1 MRTKKIIPILVSL
14 TLGLSSCLSLADE
27 TKANA
32 DLSLLDAIKNGK
44 PMTSFRL
51 RYDIKDDDGKE
62 KTGYAFTLRSLIGW
76 QTAPFHDFSVG
87 AQFIGVTDINDAF
100 NDRQWNKDENGR
112 ANYARIADPDYYN
125 INQLYVDWTGLPS
138 TKVRVGTQS
147 LKLDNVRFIGNVEFR
162 QVMQVFTGVTVEN
175 SSIKDLDLMGGYYT
189 RLRKATTSEQLSEDT
204 GILHANY
211 HLSPTESLIGYGY
224 WYDTNND
231 KFAVT
236 GGSPATM
243 DLSNR
248 TLGLRLDGSHPI
260 NQEWKVLYTAEYAKQ
275 DRIANGDD
283 SIDTHYYKLGLGGSW
298 NGWFARLDQ
307 ELLSS
312 KDSKYAFYTPIGT
325 NHLFQGWIDQF
336 AGSTPAQGMRDTYIT
351 AGGKWQDLTLLTEY
365 HRFDSDKN
373 FKTTG
378 DSSSG
383 PFTGNQYGT
392 EWDVSAAYAV
402 NKQLTAKVEYGKFR
416 EGDRYGTGSYR
427 DVNQLWLT
435 ALYTFN

>member
-1 MRTKKIIPILVSL
+1 MKTKKLIPLIVSL
-14 TLGLSSCLSLADE
+14 ALGLSSSLVLAE
-27 TKANA
+27 ESQSNT
-32 DLSLLDAIKNGK
+32 DLSLVDAIKNGK

-51 RYDIKDDDGKE
+51 RYDTKEDDAYA
-62 KTGYAFTLRSLIGW
+62 KTGHAFTLRSLIGW

-87 AQFIGVTDINDAF
+87 AQIIGVTDINDAF
-100 NDRQWNKDENGR
+100 NDRQWNVDKPGR

-211 HLSPTESLIGYGY
+211 HLSPTESLIGYAY
-224 WYDTNND
+224 WYDTNDD
-231 KFAVT
+231 KFAIKGVT
-236 GGSPATM
+236 GNK

-248 TLGLRLDGSHPI
+248 TLGVRLDGSHPI
-260 NQEWKVLYTAEYAKQ
+260 NQEWKLLYTAEYAKQ
-275 DRIANGDD
+275 NHIANGYDQ
-283 SIDTHYYKLGLGGSW
+283 IDAHYYKLGLGGSW
-298 NGWFARLDQ
+298 NGWFARADQ

-312 KDSKYAFYTPIGT
+312 NDSKYAFYTPLGT

-336 AGSTPAQGMRDTYIT
+336 AASTPAQGMRDTYIT

-365 HRFDSDKN
+365 HWFDSDKN
-373 FKTTG
+373 FTTTG
-378 DSSSG
+378 G
-383 PFTGNQYGT
+383 AVTGNRFGT
-392 EWDVSAAYAV
+392 EWDISAAYAV
-402 NKQLTAKVEYGKFR
+402 NKQLVAKVEYGRFKQ
-416 EGDRYGTGSYR
+416 GDQYGATTGAYR
-427 DVNQLWLT
+427 DINELWLT